1 MIYKAIWSR
10 NWCRTNIERLK
21 KNPKKTEPKQ
31 STNQQKK
38 KNQKNPK
45 TTTQKPQNKKNNVA
59 SVSSTVMKS
68 YHNN

>member
-38 KNQKNPK
+38 KNQKKTQNNNSKTPK
-45 TTTQKPQNKKNNVA
+45 QEK
-59 SVSSTVMKS
+59 
-68 YHNN
+68 